1 MWIKSSL
8 IALGFAGAMVAST
21 NALAGQQADAPL
33 YSGCLHSGPD
43 CHSALRPS
51 GEDTIDRLND
61 PPIENGYAIR
71 REILLQ
77 ADAKLDG
84 RIKEEFEIAH
94 SASRK
99 IMKYHD
105 GPGLRS
111 TLRERA
117 FDPAVRVLP
126 IARDRVP
133 EYAGHPLC
141 REHLD
146 YCRIE
151 QPLIKIAAL
160 PKRAEKAVRVRE
172 NPDHL
177 LGIADLL

>member
-21 NALAGQQADAPL
+21 NALAGQQADAQL

-51 GEDTIDRLND
+51 GEDTINRLND

-94 SASRK
+94 SAIRK
-99 IMKYHD
+99 IMKYHTVQACVRHCASA
-105 GPGLRS
+105 RS
-111 TLRERA
+111 T
-117 FDPAVRVLP
+117 
-126 IARDRVP
+126 
-133 EYAGHPLC
+133 
-141 REHLD
+141 
-146 YCRIE
+146 
-151 QPLIKIAAL
+151 QPSGSFQS
-160 PKRAEKAVRVRE
+160 P
-172 NPDHL
+172 
-177 LGIADLL
+177 GIAFQSTQDIRSAASTSTTAGLSSRSSRLPPSPTGGKSGASA